1 MPGLLVYVHHDDG
14 QFAANS
20 LGVLAKAAGIGGEV
34 TAFVAGAGIDDGWA
48 GSLGGHGAARVLVAD
63 DPALAGGLSQPIVDA
78 LEPSAREADAVL
90 FSATARVGRRRRR
103 AGGPARAGIACE
115 TTDLASAD
123 GGIVATRPALDDTV
137 MVESGFASKP
147 GVVLARA
154 NAFAPREDAAG
165 SAPVERVAVTVSDW
179 SKAAALTGREAAES
193 GGVDITEADIL
204 VTVGRGM
211 GGPENVPLVEAL
223 AKALGGEVAATR
235 AVVDAGWVPYSMQVG
250 QTGKTVSPKLYIA
263 CGVSGAI
270 QHKVG
275 MANAGRDHRDQQG
288 SERAHLR
295 VRRRRRGRRRA
306 RDPAEAD
313 RARRRPQGL
322 ILSGAVPEHD
332 ERVSQPHDLGQ
343 DIAQPLLHRRPGPP
357 GPAGAAAERCPRRGG
372 AAANAL
378 VVLRD
383 SP

>member
-1 MPGLLVYVHHDDG
+1 MAGVLVYAHHDDG

-20 LGVLAKAAGIGGEV
+20 LGILAKAATLGGEV
-34 TAFVAGAGIDDGWA
+34 TAFVAGSGIDDGWA
-48 GSLGGHGAARVLVAD
+48 AALGGHGAGKVLVAD

-78 LEPSAREADAVL
+78 LEPAAREADAVL
-90 FSATARVGRRRRR
+90 FGAGVVSADVAAGLAARLG
-103 AGGPARAGIACE
+103 AGIACE
-115 TTDLASAD
+115 TTDLAAAD
-123 GGIVATRPALDDTV
+123 GGIVATRPALDDSV
-137 MVESGFASKP
+137 MVESGFASTP

-154 NAFAPREDAAG
+154 NAFAAREDASG
-165 SAPVERVAVTVSDW
+165 TAPVERVAVSISDW
-179 SKAAALTGREAAES
+179 SQAAALTGREAAEG

-275 MANAGRDHRDQQG
+275 MANAGTIIAINKDQNAPIFEFADVG
-288 SERAHLR
+288 VVGDALAILPKLTELVAA
-295 VRRRRRGRRRA
+295 RRG
-306 RDPAEAD
+306 
-313 RARRRPQGL
+313 
-322 ILSGAVPEHD
+322 
-332 ERVSQPHDLGQ
+332 
-343 DIAQPLLHRRPGPP
+343 
-357 GPAGAAAERCPRRGG
+357 
-372 AAANAL
+372 
-378 VVLRD
+378 
-383 SP
+383 

>member
-1 MPGLLVYVHHDDG
+1 VGVLVYAHHDDG
-14 QFAANS
+14 EFAANS
-20 LGVLAKAAGIGGEV
+20 LGILAKAATLGGEV
-34 TAFVAGAGIDDGWA
+34 TAFVAGSGIDDGWA
-48 GSLGGHGAARVLVAD
+48 AALGGHGAGKVLVAD

-90 FSATARVGRRRRR
+90 FGAGVVSADVAAGLAARLG
-103 AGGPARAGIACE
+103 AGIACE
-115 TTDLASAD
+115 TTDLAAAD
-123 GGIVATRPALDDTV
+123 GGIVATRPALDDSV
-137 MVESGFASKP
+137 MVESGFASAP

-154 NAFAPREDAAG
+154 NAFAPREDASG
-165 SAPVERVAVTVSDW
+165 TAPVERVDVTIADW
-179 SKAAALTGREAAES
+179 SRAAALTGREAAEG

-275 MANAGRDHRDQQG
+275 MANAGTIIAINKDQNAPIFEVADYG
-288 SERAHLR
+288 IVGDLFEI
-295 VRRRRRGRRRA
+295 V
-306 RDPAEAD
+306 PA
-313 RARRRPQGL
+313 L
-322 ILSGAVPEHD
+322 IEELEKTKSG
-332 ERVSQPHDLGQ
+332 
-343 DIAQPLLHRRPGPP
+343 
-357 GPAGAAAERCPRRGG
+357 
-372 AAANAL
+372 
-378 VVLRD
+378 
-383 SP
+383 

>member
-1 MPGLLVYVHHDDG
+1 VPGVLVYVHHDDG
-14 QFAANS
+14 QFSANS
-20 LGVLAKAAGIGGEV
+20 LGVLAKAATVGSDV
-34 TAFVAGAGIDDGWA
+34 AAFVAGSSIDDGWA
-48 GSLGGHGAARVLVAD
+48 GTLGGHGAGRVLVAD
-63 DPALAGGLSQPIVDA
+63 DPALEGGLSQPIVDA

-90 FSATARVGRRRRR
+90 FGAGVVSADVAAGLAARLG
-103 AGGPARAGIACE
+103 AGIACE
-115 TTDLASAD
+115 TTELALGE

-137 MVESGFASKP
+137 MVESGFSSTP

-165 SAPVERVAVTVSDW
+165 SAPVERVPVSVSDW
-179 SKAAALTGREAAES
+179 SQTAALTGREAAEG

-250 QTGKTVSPKLYIA
+250 QTGKTVSPKLYVA

-275 MANAGRDHRDQQG
+275 MASAGTIIAINKDKNAPIFEFADVGVVGDALAILPRLT
-288 SERAHLR
+288 ELVA
-295 VRRRRRGRRRA
+295 A
-306 RDPAEAD
+306 RK
-313 RARRRPQGL
+313 G
-322 ILSGAVPEHD
+322 
-332 ERVSQPHDLGQ
+332 
-343 DIAQPLLHRRPGPP
+343 
-357 GPAGAAAERCPRRGG
+357 
-372 AAANAL
+372 
-378 VVLRD
+378 
-383 SP
+383 